1 MICEISRFAM
11 KIVAGV
17 RRHEAQTQRPTGV
30 DGPLRHSF
38 SEASVI

>member
-17 RRHEAQTQRPTGV
+17 RRHEAQTRRPAGGDGV
-30 DGPLRHSF
+30 
-38 SEASVI
+38 I